1 MNDMLHLD
9 TVLLILAGAVAT
21 YLTRIGGY
29 LMMTQMKNIPP
40 RVEAGL
46 NAVPV
51 AVLTTLVAPAFFEGG
66 PEIKIAMIVSLV
78 VGLRF
83 PGLTMLAIGWAMVV
97 AARHYGLVS

>member
-1 MNDMLHLD
+1 MMNDLFD
-9 TVLLILAGAVAT
+9 AQTLIIIFAGAVAT
-21 YLTRIGGY
+21 YLTRVGGY
-29 LMMTQMKNIPP
+29 VLMTQMKSIPP

-66 PEIKIAMIVSLV
+66 YEVKLGMILALI

-83 PGLTMLAIGWAMVV
+83 PGLTMLFAGWALVV
-97 AARHYGLVS
+97 GLRYFSLA

>member
-1 MNDMLHLD
+1 MMTGLFDPQ
-9 TVLLILAGAVAT
+9 TLLIIVAGAVAT

-29 LMMTQMKNIPP
+29 VLMVRMKTIPP

-66 PEIKIAMIVSLV
+66 YDVKVGMVLALIVC
-78 VGLRF
+78 LRF
-83 PGLTMLAIGWAMVV
+83 PGLIMLVSGWALVV
-97 AARHYGLVS
+97 ALRYFAIV

>member
-1 MNDMLHLD
+1 MSEFFHLQ
-9 TVLLILAGAVAT
+9 TLIIIFAGAVAT
-21 YLTRIGGY
+21 YLTRVGGY
-29 LMMTQMKNIPP
+29 VLMTRLKSIPP

-66 PEIKIAMIVSLV
+66 YDVKLGMVVALI

-83 PGLTMLAIGWAMVV
+83 PGLIMLFAGWVLVV
-97 AARHYGLVS
+97 ALRHFQLA

>member
-1 MNDMLHLD
+1 MSTMLHLD

-66 PEIKIAMIVSLV
+66 YEIKIAMLVSLV
-78 VGLRF
+78 IGLRF
-83 PGLTMLAIGWAMVV
+83 PGLTMLAVGWAIVV
-97 AARHYGLVS
+97 AARHYGLA

>member
-1 MNDMLHLD
+1 MNGLFDPQ
-9 TVLLILAGAVAT
+9 TLIIIVAGAVAT

-29 LMMTQMKNIPP
+29 VLMVRMKTIPP

-66 PEIKIAMIVSLV
+66 YEVKVSMVAALLV
-78 VGLRF
+78 CLRF
-83 PGLTMLAIGWAMVV
+83 PGLTMLAVGWAIVI
-97 AARHYGLVS
+97 AIRHSSLF

>member
-1 MNDMLHLD
+1 MSEFFHLQ
-9 TVLLILAGAVAT
+9 TLIIIFAGAVAT
-21 YLTRIGGY
+21 YLTRVGGY
-29 LMMTQMKNIPP
+29 VLMTRLKSIPP

-66 PEIKIAMIVSLV
+66 YDVKLGMIVALI

-83 PGLTMLAIGWAMVV
+83 PGLIMLFAGWALVV
-97 AARHYGLVS
+97 ALRHFQLA

>member
-1 MNDMLHLD
+1 MNGLFDPQ
-9 TVLLILAGAVAT
+9 TLLIIVAGAVAT

-29 LMMTQMKNIPP
+29 VLMVRMKTIPP

-66 PEIKIAMIVSLV
+66 YDVKVGMVLALI

-83 PGLTMLAIGWAMVV
+83 PGLIMLASGWALVV
-97 AARHYGLVS
+97 ALRHFSIV

>member
-1 MNDMLHLD
+1 MSEFFHLQ
-9 TVLLILAGAVAT
+9 TLIIIFAGAVAT
-21 YLTRIGGY
+21 YLTRVGGY
-29 LMMTQMKNIPP
+29 VLMTRLKSIPP

-66 PEIKIAMIVSLV
+66 YDVKLGMIVALI

-83 PGLTMLAIGWAMVV
+83 PGLIMLFAGWVLVV
-97 AARHYGLVS
+97 ELRLFQLA

>member
-1 MNDMLHLD
+1 MSALFDVQTL
-9 TVLLILAGAVAT
+9 VIILAGAVAT
-21 YLTRIGGY
+21 YLTRVGGY
-29 LMMTQMKNIPP
+29 VLMTRMKTIPP

-66 PEIKIAMIVSLV
+66 YEVKLGMVVGLI

-83 PGLTMLAIGWAMVV
+83 PGLTMLAAGWGLVV
-97 AARHYGLVS
+97 AMRYFSLA

>member
-1 MNDMLHLD
+1 MSEFFHLQ
-9 TVLLILAGAVAT
+9 TLIIIIAGAVAT
-21 YLTRIGGY
+21 YLTRVGGY
-29 LMMTQMKNIPP
+29 VLMTRMKSIPP

-66 PEIKIAMIVSLV
+66 YDVKLGLIVALI

-83 PGLTMLAIGWAMVV
+83 PGLIMLFAGWALVV
-97 AARHYGLVS
+97 VLRHFQLA

>member
-1 MNDMLHLD
+1 MGQFFDMQ
-9 TVLLILAGAVAT
+9 TLIIIFASAVAT
-21 YLTRIGGY
+21 YFTRVGGY
-29 LMMTQMKNIPP
+29 VLMTRMKSIPP

-66 PEIKIAMIVSLV
+66 YEVKIALIFALI

-83 PGLTMLAIGWAMVV
+83 PGLIMLASGWALVV
-97 AARHYGLVS
+97 AMRYFNIA

>member
-1 MNDMLHLD
+1 MSEFFHLQ
-9 TVLLILAGAVAT
+9 TLIIIFAGAVAT
-21 YLTRIGGY
+21 YLTRVGGY
-29 LMMTQMKNIPP
+29 VLMTRMKSIPP

-66 PEIKIAMIVSLV
+66 YDVKLGMVIALI

-83 PGLTMLAIGWAMVV
+83 PGLIMLFAGWVLVV
-97 AARHYGLVS
+97 ALRHFQLA

>member
-1 MNDMLHLD
+1 MMGDYLHPYTLA
-9 TVLLILAGAVAT
+9 LILAGAVAT

-29 LMMTQMKNIPP
+29 VLMTRMKNIPP

-66 PEIKIAMIVSLV
+66 YEVKLSIALALI

-83 PGLTMLAIGWAMVV
+83 PGLTMLAAGWALAV
-97 AARHYGLVS
+97 AMRYFAIV

>member
-1 MNDMLHLD
+1 MSEFFHLQ
-9 TVLLILAGAVAT
+9 TLIIIVAGAVAT
-21 YLTRIGGY
+21 YLTRVGGY
-29 LMMTQMKNIPP
+29 VLMTRLKSIPP

-66 PEIKIAMIVSLV
+66 YDVKLGMIVALI

-83 PGLTMLAIGWAMVV
+83 PGLIMLFAGWALVV
-97 AARHYGLVS
+97 ALRHFQLT

>member
-1 MNDMLHLD
+1 MIEFFHLQ
-9 TVLLILAGAVAT
+9 TLIIIFAGAVAT
-21 YLTRIGGY
+21 YLTRVGGY
-29 LMMTQMKNIPP
+29 VLMTRLKSIPP

-66 PEIKIAMIVSLV
+66 YDVKLGMIVALI

-83 PGLTMLAIGWAMVV
+83 PGLIMLFAGWALVV
-97 AARHYGLVS
+97 ALRHFQLA

>member
-1 MNDMLHLD
+1 MSEFFHLQ
-9 TVLLILAGAVAT
+9 TLIIIIAGAVAT
-21 YLTRIGGY
+21 YLTRVGGY
-29 LMMTQMKNIPP
+29 VLMTRLKSIPP

-66 PEIKIAMIVSLV
+66 YDVKLGMIVALI

-83 PGLTMLAIGWAMVV
+83 PGLIMLFAGWALVV
-97 AARHYGLVS
+97 ALRHFQLA

>member
-1 MNDMLHLD
+1 MDQMFD
-9 TVLLILAGAVAT
+9 IQTLIIIFAGAVAT
-21 YLTRIGGY
+21 YFTRVGGY
-29 LMMTQMKNIPP
+29 VLMTRMKTIPP

-66 PEIKIAMIVSLV
+66 YEVKIGMVFALI

-83 PGLTMLAIGWAMVV
+83 PGLIMLASGWALVV
-97 AARHYGLVS
+97 AMRYFSIA

>member
-1 MNDMLHLD
+1 MSTMFDLQ
-9 TVLLILAGAVAT
+9 TLIIIFAGAVAT
-21 YLTRIGGY
+21 YFTRVGGY
-29 LMMTQMKNIPP
+29 VLMTRMKTIPP

-66 PEIKIAMIVSLV
+66 YEVKLGMIFELI

-83 PGLTMLAIGWAMVV
+83 PGLIMLVSGWALVV
-97 AARHYGLVS
+97 AMRYFSIA

>member
-1 MNDMLHLD
+1 MMNDLFDPQTLF
-9 TVLLILAGAVAT
+9 IIFAGAVAT

-29 LMMTQMKNIPP
+29 VLMVRMKTIPP

-66 PEIKIAMIVSLV
+66 YEVKLGMILALI

-83 PGLTMLAIGWAMVV
+83 PGLIMLISGWALVV
-97 AARHYGLVS
+97 AMRYFSIA

>member
-1 MNDMLHLD
+1 MSELFNFHTLM
-9 TVLLILAGAVAT
+9 IIFAGAVAT
-21 YLTRIGGY
+21 YFTRVGGY
-29 LMMTQMKNIPP
+29 VLMTRMKTIPP

-66 PEIKIAMIVSLV
+66 YEVKLGMVFALI

-83 PGLTMLAIGWAMVV
+83 PGLTMLLSGWALVV
-97 AARHYGLVS
+97 AMRYFSIA

>member
-1 MNDMLHLD
+1 MSEFFHLQ
-9 TVLLILAGAVAT
+9 TLIIIVAGAVAT
-21 YLTRIGGY
+21 YLTRVGGY
-29 LMMTQMKNIPP
+29 LLMTRMKSIPP

-66 PEIKIAMIVSLV
+66 YDVKLGLIVALI

-83 PGLTMLAIGWAMVV
+83 PGLIMLFAGWVLVV
-97 AARHYGLVS
+97 ALRHFQLA